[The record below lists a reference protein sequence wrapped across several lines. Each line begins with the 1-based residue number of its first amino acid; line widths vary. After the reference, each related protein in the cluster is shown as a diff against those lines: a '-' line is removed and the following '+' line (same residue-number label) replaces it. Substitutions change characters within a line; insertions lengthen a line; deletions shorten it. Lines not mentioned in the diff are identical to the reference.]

1 MQMILNRKISSSV
14 KYFQMILNYYLFH
27 LLKLNTLKMDIK
39 IKIKIKIKPIKLT
52 QKHSIKE
59 KQFFKGH
66 I

>member
-27 LLKLNTLKMDIK
+27 LLKLNTLKMDK
-39 IKIKIKIKPIKLT
+39 KIKIKIKPIKLT
-52 QKHSIKE
+52 QKHNIKE

>member
-27 LLKLNTLKMDIK
+27 LLKLNTLKMDK
-39 IKIKIKIKPIKLT
+39 KIKIKIKPIKLI
-52 QKHSIKE
+52 QKHNIKE